1 MMPLNCNFCG
11 LCCTLAVKVSEKDV
25 RKIEKGTGADRKDFT
40 RKSVSGDT
48 LLKKKKDGWC
58 TFFELKKGVGRCK
71 IYDSRPSICRDFPA
85 KRVCDLSS
93 NVVFRLSKN
102 LSPNVKM
109 LLKKAPKKEDPLPE
123 ETPKFPF

>member
-11 LCCTLAVKVSEKDV
+11 LCCTLAVRVSEKDV
-25 RKIEKGTGADRKDFT
+25 RRIEKRTGADRRDFT
-40 RKSVSGDT
+40 VKDGSGNT
-48 LLKKKKDGWC
+48 LLKQKGGWC
-58 TFFELKKGVGRCK
+58 TFFKRKKGVGYCG

-102 LSPNVKM
+102 LPPKVKM

-123 ETPKFPF
+123 EKPRFPF